1 MKRLK
6 PAFLSLALAFF
17 IILTMLVVPALWDRV
32 EIIFHDLR
40 ARLFIRDG
48 GLEKLEGVDVTVESM
63 DSLLST
69 FVFIDIDDYSL
80 KEYGRWPWNREILAR
95 FIHKIQEF
103 NPQLVFIDIY
113 FPESSPEDPL
123 LDEAASAYGNIGF
136 VYNFLMENSYEE
148 YEVDEKTL
156 SNIRRWAVPVK
167 EPPNI
172 SKVGMILPTVSPISD
187 HAFLGHD
194 WMMADEDNV
203 YRKITEYVIL
213 DGYLYPSLPVI
224 LYARHQGIPIDDISL
239 EGRAL
244 RVGSREIPLDH
255 EGRRWVDY
263 YSSYRGYDRF
273 RHISFADI
281 MSGHAQ
287 IDLTGKIAFVGLTA
301 RGLASAA
308 KDIKMTP
315 VGEMPGME
323 YLANATLNIFEGR
336 FIESVPQWINIVV
349 IFAVALLLSLFSQV
363 SRGWLNIFLAGALLA
378 ALITAGFVLYKSSV
392 YIRMAEPVGAF
403 FFIFLGVTFSR
414 YLREELQ
421 KKMIRE
427 MFSSY
432 LSANIV
438 HELIKNPA
446 LATLHGQKR
455 EMTVLFSDVKGFT
468 TFTEEHPAEEVV
480 QRLNEYLNEMTEII
494 MAHEG
499 TLDKFVGDEIMAL
512 FGAPLAY
519 GYHADA
525 AVKTALAMR
534 RRIRKLHDL
543 WKSQGKDILDMG
555 IGINSGEMLVGNIGA
570 EGKKMDYTVIGDNV
584 NLGAR
589 IEGLTR
595 FYGVDVLIT
604 EETFKELKLK
614 ETRSRCREVDL
625 VKVKGK
631 NEPTRIYEVMEEDY
645 PDIFLI
651 KYSEAL
657 EAYRK
662 REWDQAEALFTSALD
677 VVSDDGPG
685 HLLLERVRAFRRN
698 SPPEGWDGSFVMT
711 EK

>member
-1 MKRLK
+1 MERYRTTI
-6 PAFLSLALAFF
+6 LSLALALL
-17 IILTMLVVPALWDRV
+17 IIVSALLFPALWDRV
-32 EIIFHDLR
+32 EVIFHDLR
-40 ARLFIRDG
+40 ARLFIRETG
-48 GLEKLEGVDVTVESM
+48 REKMEGVDITMEQM

-69 FVFIDIDDYSL
+69 FVFIDIDDTSL
-80 KEYGRWPWNREILAR
+80 QEYGRWPWNREVMAR
-95 FIHKIQEF
+95 FIRKIGEM
-103 NPQLVFIDIY
+103 NPKLVFIDIY
-113 FPESSPEDPL
+113 YPERSPEDRI
-123 LDEAASAYGNIGF
+123 LDSAAEEAGNVGF
-136 VYNFLMENSYEE
+136 VYNFLMKGSSEGYT
-148 YEVDEKTL
+148 VDPVTL
-156 SNIRRWAVPVK
+156 ANIRRWAVPVDVS
-167 EPPNI
+167 PNI
-172 SKVGMILPTVSPISD
+172 QGVSRILPTVSPISD

-203 YRKITEYVIL
+203 FRKVTEYVIL

-224 LYARHQGIPIDDISL
+224 LYMQYKGIPMERLHL
-239 EGRAL
+239 EGKDLAVGD
-244 RVGSREIPLDH
+244 RVIPLDDS
-255 EGRRWVDY
+255 GRRLVDY

-273 RHISFADI
+273 RHISFAHI

-287 IDLTGKIAFVGLTA
+287 IDLTNKIAFVGMTA

-336 FIESVPQWINIVV
+336 FIRSVPAWVNAIV
-349 IFAVALLLSLFSQV
+349 ILAIALLLSLFSRV
-363 SRGWLNIFLAGALLA
+363 SRGWLNILLAGLLFGA
-378 ALITAGFVLYKSSV
+378 FFAAGFILYRHSL
-392 YIRMAEPVGAF
+392 YIRMAEPLSAIFV
-403 FFIFLGVTFSR
+403 IFLGVTFIK

-421 KKMIRE
+421 KKMIRD

-438 HELIKNPA
+438 QELLKDPA

-455 EMTVLFSDVKGFT
+455 EMSVLFSDVKSFT

-480 QRLNEYLNEMTEII
+480 QRLNEYLHEMTDVI
-494 MAHEG
+494 MSHDG

-519 GYHADA
+519 DDHAER
-525 AVKTALAMR
+525 AVKTALGMR
-534 RRIRKLHDL
+534 RRIKELQET
-543 WKSQGKDILDMG
+543 WKARGQDILDMG
-555 IGINSGEMLVGNIGA
+555 IGINSGSMLVGNIGA

-595 FYGVDVLIT
+595 FYKVDILIT
-604 EETFKELKLK
+604 EETYNLLER
-614 ETRSRCREVDL
+614 TRNHCREIDL

-631 NEPTRIYEVMEEDY
+631 NEPTRIYEVMEQPY

-651 KYSEAL
+651 KFEEGL
-657 EAYRK
+657 KAYRN
-662 REWDQAEALFTSALD
+662 ENWDEAERLFQEVLD
-677 VVSDDGPG
+677 IQPEDGPAR
-685 HLLLERVRAFRRN
+685 LLLERTETFRITP
-698 SPPEGWDGSFVMT
+698 PPEGWDGSFVMK

>member
-1 MKRLK
+1 MERYKTTLL
-6 PAFLSLALAFF
+6 ALALAFL
-17 IILTMLVVPALWDRV
+17 IILSALLFPALWDRV
-32 EIIFHDLR
+32 EVIFHDLR
-40 ARLFIRDG
+40 ARLFIRET
-48 GLEKLEGVDVTVESM
+48 GLEKVEGADITMEQM

-80 KEYGRWPWNREILAR
+80 QEYGRWPWNREVMAR
-95 FIHKIQEF
+95 FIRKIGEM
-103 NPQLVFIDIY
+103 NPKLVFIDIY
-113 FPESSPEDPL
+113 YPETSPEDGL
-123 LDEAASAYGNIGF
+123 MDQAAAEAGNVGF
-136 VYNFLMENSYEE
+136 VYNFLMRGSYET
-148 YEVDEKTL
+148 YTVDPLTL
-156 SNIRRWAVPVK
+156 ENIRRWAVPV
-167 EPPNI
+167 EAPPNI
-172 SKVGMILPTVSPISD
+172 PGISQILPTVSPISD

-203 YRKITEYVIL
+203 FRKVTEYVIL

-224 LYARHQGIPIDDISL
+224 LYMQYNGIPMDQ
-239 EGRAL
+239 L
-244 RVGSREIPLDH
+244 RLAGKDLVVGERVIPLDDS
-255 EGRRWVDY
+255 GRRLVDY

-273 RHISFADI
+273 RHISFAHI

-287 IDLTGKIAFVGLTA
+287 IDLTGKIAFVGMTA

-336 FIESVPQWINIVV
+336 FIKSVPFWVDTLV
-349 IFAVALLLSLFSQV
+349 ILVIALLLSLFSRG
-363 SRGWLNIFLAGALLA
+363 SRGWLNILLA
-378 ALITAGFVLYKSSV
+378 ASLFILFFAAGFILYKHSV
-392 YIRMAEPVGAF
+392 YIRMAEPLAAIFV
-403 FFIFLGVTFSR
+403 IFLGVTFFK
-414 YLREELQ
+414 YLKEELQ
-421 KKMIRE
+421 KKMIRD

-438 HELIKNPA
+438 QELLKNPE

-455 EMTVLFSDVKGFT
+455 DMSVLFSDVKSFT
-468 TFTEEHPAEEVV
+468 TFTEEHPPEEVV
-480 QRLNEYLNEMTEII
+480 QRLNEYLHEMTDVI
-494 MAHEG
+494 MSHDG

-519 GYHADA
+519 EDHAER
-525 AVKTALAMR
+525 AVRTALAMR
-534 RRIRKLHDL
+534 GRIRELQEK
-543 WKSQGKDILDMG
+543 WRTRGQDILDMG
-555 IGINSGEMLVGNIGA
+555 IGINSGSMLVGNIGA

-595 FYGVDVLIT
+595 FYRVNILIT
-604 EETFKELKLK
+604 EDTYRLLD
-614 ETRSRCREVDL
+614 RSRNRCREIDL

-631 NEPTRIYEVMEEDY
+631 NEPTRIYEVMELPY

-651 KYSEAL
+651 KFEEAL
-657 EAYRK
+657 KAYRE
-662 REWDQAEALFTSALD
+662 RNWAEAERLFRETLD
-677 VVSDDGPG
+677 IQPEDGPSR
-685 HLLLERVRAFRRN
+685 LLLGRSEQYRMT
-698 SPPEGWDGSFVMT
+698 PPPANWDGSFVMT

>member
-1 MKRLK
+1 MERYKTTL
-6 PAFLSLALAFF
+6 LSLALAFL
-17 IILTMLVVPALWDRV
+17 IIVSALLFPALWDRV
-32 EIIFHDLR
+32 EVIFHDLR
-40 ARLFIRDG
+40 ARLFIRETG
-48 GLEKLEGVDVTVESM
+48 REKMEGVDVTMEQM

-69 FVFIDIDDYSL
+69 FVFIDIDDTSL
-80 KEYGRWPWNREILAR
+80 QEYGRWPWNREIMAR
-95 FIHKIQEF
+95 FIQKIGEM
-103 NPQLVFIDIY
+103 NPRLVFIDIY
-113 FPESSPEDPL
+113 YPETSPEDPV
-123 LDEAASAYGNIGF
+123 LDSAAEEAGNVGF
-136 VYNFLMENSYEE
+136 VYNFLMKGSSEDYN
-148 YEVDEKTL
+148 VDPVTL
-156 SNIRRWAVPVK
+156 ANIRRWAVPVDA
-167 EPPNI
+167 PPNI
-172 SKVGMILPTVSPISD
+172 EGVSRILPTVSPISD

-203 YRKITEYVIL
+203 FRKVTEYVIL

-224 LYARHQGIPIDDISL
+224 LYMQYKGIPIDRLHL
-239 EGRAL
+239 EGKDLA
-244 RVGSREIPLDH
+244 VGERIIPLDDS
-255 EGRRWVDY
+255 GRRLVDY

-273 RHISFADI
+273 RHISFAHI

-287 IDLTGKIAFVGLTA
+287 IDLTNKIAFVGMTA

-336 FIESVPQWINIVV
+336 FIRSVPAWVNTV
-349 IFAVALLLSLFSQV
+349 IILAIALLLSLFSRI
-363 SRGWLNIFLAGALLA
+363 SRGWLNILMAGLLFGA
-378 ALITAGFVLYKSSV
+378 FFAAGFILYRHSI
-392 YIRMAEPVGAF
+392 YIRMAEPLSAIFV
-403 FFIFLGVTFSR
+403 IFLGVTFFK

-421 KKMIRE
+421 KKMIRD

-438 HELIKNPA
+438 QALLKDPA

-455 EMTVLFSDVKGFT
+455 EMSVLFSDVKSFT

-480 QRLNEYLNEMTEII
+480 QRLNEYLHEMTDVI
-494 MAHEG
+494 MSHDG

-519 GYHADA
+519 SDHAER
-525 AVKTALAMR
+525 AVKTALGMR
-534 RRIRKLHDL
+534 TRIRELHEK
-543 WKSQGKDILDMG
+543 WRSRGQDILDMG
-555 IGINSGEMLVGNIGA
+555 IGINSGTMLVGNIGA

-595 FYGVDVLIT
+595 FYQVNILIT
-604 EETFKELKLK
+604 EETYNLLER
-614 ETRSRCREVDL
+614 TRNHCREIDL

-631 NEPTRIYEVMEEDY
+631 NEPARIYEVMEQPY

-651 KYSEAL
+651 KFDEAL
-657 EAYRK
+657 KAYRNQNWDEAERLF
-662 REWDQAEALFTSALD
+662 RETLD
-677 VVSDDGPG
+677 IQPGDGPAR
-685 HLLLERVRAFRRN
+685 LLLERTEMFRITP
-698 SPPEGWDGSFVMT
+698 PPEEWDGSFVMK